1 MKRFVPVV
9 TVLSLCLAAAG
20 LAWSAV
26 AAEEPAKKE
35 EARLALK
42 GQDPIELVNG
52 KTVQGKEEL
61 SAVHKKLRYLFAS
74 AQNKQKF
81 EADPA
86 RYAIQGEG
94 QCIVAPAAPADPSI
108 FTVYEGKIYAFA
120 TPQCVT
126 RFKEDPRR
134 YTDPRS

>member
-1 MKRFVPVV
+1 MKKTSYLATIAAVF
-9 TVLSLCLAAAG
+9 LAAVAFAWIAG
-20 LAWSAV
+20 
-26 AAEEPAKKE
+26 AAEDPAK
-35 EARLALK
+35 ARLALK
-42 GQDPIELVNG
+42 GQDPIELIAG

-61 SAVHKKLRYLFAS
+61 SAVHKKLRYLFATP
-74 AQNKQKF
+74 QNKQKF

-86 RYAIQGEG
+86 RYAIQGNGE
-94 QCIVAPAAPADPSI
+94 CIVAPDAPADPSI

-134 YTDPRS
+134 YTDPRR